1 MAINLASKYSGK
13 IAEKFTK
20 ESFVAG
26 NASKEY
32 DFAGV
37 RSISVYTPL
46 TVNLNDYKRQG
57 NDRFGETIEMEDTVQ
72 EMELT

>member
-26 NASKEY
+26 NASK
-32 DFAGV
+32 DFDLAGV
-37 RSISVYTPL
+37 RSIWVYSPVSVD
-46 TVNLNDYKRQG
+46 LNDY
-57 NDRFGETIEMEDTVQ
+57 
-72 EMELT
+72 